1 MIKVKNLSINSFHFM
16 LQQAL
21 SCIKTREEEFS
32 KLDAV
37 TGDGDHGTAIVTAL
51 SAAIKAAEKATD
63 YKTMLSD
70 MGFAVMMETSGS
82 TSTLLGAFFLGMSD
96 TASGAELDAA
106 GVKAMF
112 AGGLANV
119 RKQTKADIGDK
130 TMMDA
135 LIPAVKAIETCESEN
150 IEDLFSVAAVAAQKG
165 AEATVDMVA
174 KFGRAR
180 NYGER
185 SKGVMDCGAASWG
198 AMFAAFD
205 YGTRMTRNADDTE
218 RG

>member
-1 MIKVKNLSINSFHFM
+1 MKILTIDLFLSM
-16 LQQAL
+16 LQKAL
-21 SCIKTREEEFS
+21 MRIKEREDEFS
-32 KLDAV
+32 KLDAL

-51 SAAIKAAEKATD
+51 SAAVKVADKGAD
-63 YKTMLSD
+63 FKTMLND

-82 TSTLLGAFFLGMSD
+82 TSTLLGAFFLGMGD
-96 TASGAELDAA
+96 AASGTELDAA

-119 RKQTKADIGDK
+119 RKQTKAGVGDK

-135 LIPAVKAIETCESEN
+135 LIPAVEAIESCTSDE
-150 IEDLFSVAAVAAQKG
+150 IDQLFSSAATAAQKG
-165 AEATVDMVA
+165 AEATVDMTA

-185 SKGVMDCGAASWG
+185 SKGFIDCGAASWST
-198 AMFAAFD
+198 MFAAFAK
-205 YGTRMTRNADDTE
+205 R
-218 RG
+218 